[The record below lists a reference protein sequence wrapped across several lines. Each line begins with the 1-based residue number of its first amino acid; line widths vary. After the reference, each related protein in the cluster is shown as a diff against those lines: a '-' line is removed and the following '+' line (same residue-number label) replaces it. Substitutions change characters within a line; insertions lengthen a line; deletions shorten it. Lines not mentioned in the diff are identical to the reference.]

1 MKDKVNLKALLTGL
15 SMLGALVAAGVVI
28 VLIRAPGDVAPALPS
43 TVGMERPVGGGGE
56 DSSGSENVPN
66 TSTPGVEREETA
78 TPDAA
83 PLESSRPEIDD
94 PPSPAELEDLQ
105 FIADQKGI
113 SLEEA
118 IDRYAWN
125 DNFSLAVSRI
135 REASPETFAGAE
147 IVDGANAWIGF
158 TERPPEAAL
167 AIIELFRSSHSG
179 VSVEVSTDQ
188 RVTEAELQDAIPA
201 VHYAVSE
208 SPEVRDAVTGF
219 DSATG
224 QIRSIVVLESTA
236 SDSILDDL
244 RAIATERLIA
254 VTRPDILDS
263 ISVSVVISESPVL
276 SGVD

>member
-1 MKDKVNLKALLTGL
+1 M
-15 SMLGALVAAGVVI
+15 
-28 VLIRAPGDVAPALPS
+28 
-43 TVGMERPVGGGGE
+43 
-56 DSSGSENVPN
+56 
-66 TSTPGVEREETA
+66 
-78 TPDAA
+78 
-83 PLESSRPEIDD
+83 
-94 PPSPAELEDLQ
+94 EDLQ

-113 SLEEA
+113 SLQEA

-179 VSVEVSTDQ
+179 VSVEFSTDQ

-201 VHYAVSE
+201 VHYAVYE
-208 SPEVRDAVTGF
+208 SPEVRDAATGF

-263 ISVSVVISESPVL
+263 ISVSVVISVSPVL